1 MDNKQLLKGTMVYSL
16 MQIATKMGSFIFL
29 PIITRLLTP
38 AEYGITGTLGSMIT
52 MFTVVLGLGMYNAQ
66 MKKYIDLK
74 DDENKM
80 GSYMFSSFLV
90 LIFFN
95 LLVFLF
101 LFTPISKKIF
111 SFIVNLNEVPY
122 NPLIITSV
130 LIAFVNAI
138 NILGVTLSRM
148 KRMYMKVALG
158 SIISMFTNYVLA
170 IFLIKNLQKGIIGF
184 QMANLASSIVL
195 LLYYFK
201 DYFGKFRLKPRKEY
215 IKFSIKNGIPL
226 IFIELTD
233 QIVNLSDKL
242 VLLKFITPGIVG
254 GYNLAADGG
263 RAFSVV
269 KGSFVDSWTPEF
281 YEAMKSDKN
290 NPKITRSIENF
301 IAIIACLCVLCQLF
315 APEGISLIFPKSYS
329 KSINYMP
336 LILAGIVIQAL
347 YCLDYF
353 FHFYENSIYIFY
365 FSVFAM
371 IFNLTGNLI
380 FIPMFPKYG
389 PYIAAWTTILAFLIR
404 TVLEMIVIK
413 KKYGILFNYKKIFFY
428 MAIVLNPIILY
439 LSDDNINWTKFG
451 LKIIYFL
458 IVMKLLVNKE
468 VAQKIILNLKKI
480 KNKIIK

>member
-329 KSINYMP
+329 KSIN
-336 LILAGIVIQAL
+336 
-347 YCLDYF
+347 
-353 FHFYENSIYIFY
+353 
-365 FSVFAM
+365 
-371 IFNLTGNLI
+371 
-380 FIPMFPKYG
+380 
-389 PYIAAWTTILAFLIR
+389 
-404 TVLEMIVIK
+404 
-413 KKYGILFNYKKIFFY
+413 
-428 MAIVLNPIILY
+428 
-439 LSDDNINWTKFG
+439 
-451 LKIIYFL
+451 
-458 IVMKLLVNKE
+458 
-468 VAQKIILNLKKI
+468 
-480 KNKIIK
+480 